1 MMKNAREMKQKSL
14 QNCKI
19 VKWINANVPQMIEQ
33 AAENGK
39 TFIEIMTDD
48 IKAPIGMSRSLIVD
62 RVQEY
67 VAGFDY
73 YVYST
78 ANYKKITIDW
88 NIMFDK

>member
-1 MMKNAREMKQKSL
+1 MMKNAREMKQKAL
-14 QNCKI
+14 QNCEI
-19 VKWINANVPQMIEQ
+19 VKWVNANVPQMIEQ
-33 AAENGK
+33 AAAKGG
-39 TFIEIMTDD
+39 TYIEIMTDD
-48 IKAPIGMSRSLIVD
+48 IDAPFGFSRGFIVD

-88 NIMFDK
+88 NIVFDK